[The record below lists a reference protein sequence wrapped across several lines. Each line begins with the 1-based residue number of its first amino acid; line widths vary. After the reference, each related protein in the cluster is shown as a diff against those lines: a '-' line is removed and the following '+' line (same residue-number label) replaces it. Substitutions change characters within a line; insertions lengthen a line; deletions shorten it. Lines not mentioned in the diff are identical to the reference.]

1 MKILIALV
9 VLIMAPLTARAG
21 DCASDAALERLGF
34 VVHSSDFES
43 VTAPILAKY
52 EKEKSQ
58 FVFDTDA
65 RLYDD
70 ELHVPVYMVS
80 YDDVRTPQP
89 LMYGDIFLVQ
99 NLNTKE
105 LYELRWYADGKRH
118 VAYHQT
124 QCALDYIPMADN
136 SLF

>member
-1 MKILIALV
+1 MKAFFALV
-9 VLIMAPLTARAG
+9 ALLATPLVASANCTSDVALARV
-21 DCASDAALERLGF
+21 GF
-34 VVHSSDFES
+34 VVHSTGFEA
-43 VTAPILAKY
+43 VTAPVLAKY
-52 EKEKSQ
+52 EREKSQ

-80 YDDVRTPQP
+80 YDDLRTPQP

-118 VAYHQT
+118 VAYRGT
-124 QCALDYIPMADN
+124 QCALDYIPLADN